1 MAGTKKTEKK
11 KEALKQKASTAKK
24 TTKTAKPK
32 KATPKAAKAG
42 VKKGLKVVPRKG
54 ATLLKSKVSYT
65 GPMFRVTT
73 DTVLEPSGRTS
84 VRDVIRHNGSVVIL
98 ATDESKKKKDPWI
111 VMERQYRYAAGQ
123 FLWELPAGKL
133 DPGEDALT
141 GAKRELSEE
150 TGYQAKKWKS
160 IVDYF
165 ASPGF
170 MGEKM
175 FIFHAEGLVAGDAHP
190 EEDEA
195 IDFRLVRLSEVLEWI
210 DKGRILDGKT
220 MVGVML
226 FARKLGLRP

>member
-1 MAGTKKTEKK
+1 MAGIRKAATKKSTVKTVTK
-11 KEALKQKASTAKK
+11 TSPITTKALKIAR
-24 TTKTAKPK
+24 
-32 KATPKAAKAG
+32 PKAAKAE
-42 VKKGLKVVPRKG
+42 VKKGMKSG
-54 ATLLKSKVSYT
+54 KSKVASLIQSVVAYT

-98 ATDESKKKKDPWI
+98 ATDAGKKKNDPWV
-111 VMERQYRYAAGQ
+111 VMERQYRYAAGD

-133 DPGEDALT
+133 DPGEEALT
-141 GAKRELSEE
+141 GAKRELAEE

-160 IVDYF
+160 MVNYF

-175 FIFHAEGLVAGDAHP
+175 YIFHAEGLVAGEAHP

-195 IDFRLVRLSEVLEWI
+195 IDFRLVKLSEVLEWI

-226 FARKLGLRP
+226 YARKLGLRP